1 MRTIVVADP
10 RPGVRDR
17 GYGSSTCWGSSAKV
31 LEGADAALD
40 MEGRDATVL
49 IEWIPFPLSGGML
62 EVRGSSIGLPEGPC
76 VVDLR
81 KEIGYDDL
89 VGEGDWVLG
98 WVLGCQ
104 RSRTELFLPALVGR
118 ALSDGDGDDSRFALT
133 FTMFWTKPRPC
144 SLLMLGVRSF
154 GGGGF

>member
-17 GYGSSTCWGSSAKV
+17 GYGSSTFGGSSV
-31 LEGADAALD
+31 RGLEGADVALD
-40 MEGRDATVL
+40 MEGRDATDLIAWVPFLLKEGVL
-49 IEWIPFPLSGGML
+49 G
-62 EVRGSSIGLPEGPC
+62 VRRLSIGPLEGSC
-76 VVDLR
+76 VIDLC
-81 KEIGYDDL
+81 IYDDL
-89 VGEGDWVLG
+89 VGEGDGL
-98 WVLGCQ
+98 LCCQ
-104 RSRTELFLPALVGR
+104 RSRTELCRPPALTGR
-118 ALSDGDGDDSRFALT
+118 TLSDAGLGNGDDSRFALA